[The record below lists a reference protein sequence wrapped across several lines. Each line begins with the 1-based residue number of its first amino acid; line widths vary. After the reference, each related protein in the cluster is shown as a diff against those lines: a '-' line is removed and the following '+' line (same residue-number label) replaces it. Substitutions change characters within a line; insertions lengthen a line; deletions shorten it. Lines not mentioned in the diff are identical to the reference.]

1 VYTRLTSQSSF
12 SKVVVLTTAEVLTP
26 SLTLVAT
33 FDLSG
38 SNTRMYTTASP
49 TKDDLPRTPPVD
61 YIHTDVQHTLMLA
74 AWQAVNADR
83 EGVAT
88 AAAAPPLHVDS
99 AGPNAAGKP
108 VVASAAADAA
118 TAAGSPPSPAAA
130 AADPEA
136 AGEENAGREA
146 GVGAAVDSAGPNA
159 EKKPVVASAAAATAT
174 DAGSF
179 TSPSA
184 GTRGRQKRKAAAASG
199 GGETDDQEGGM
210 TLRPRDTKAV
220 EIASTGKDKL
230 IADQVKLKVLL
241 CGHQKKDHGAKVSSH
256 KVKGEIILHVQLTG
270 DLEGSQAEVPLA
282 ELETFL
288 DISNNCVG
296 GKGSQY
302 RALLPRIT
310 IPRGAGKRRCRIN
323 FGSQL
328 ALIDQKESMVSAG
341 LVFKSSGEVL
351 VAATPLSAV
360 SQSKKKRAGVGIIS
374 KKVQLYTLSQVD
386 EERTNALCAGDCAK
400 GEADRK
406 EALKGLYLL
415 FPGFEVMP
423 ALEIAASSS
432 DESEDEE
439 EEEEQKEETVAPPAA
454 KKVKRGNNQAPA
466 SATSAAATTPSST
479 ASNSDVRKKGTSQN
493 VRSKRRHHELSSSS
507 NEDENSEDKRLP
519 QHTTAPSTAT
529 SSDDLRMDTAGYSLN
544 KPHRDARR
552 DEKPEDKRVKRSR
565 RTETTLEVLQN
576 TLTVRWMLCCFKD
589 TDI

>member
-1 VYTRLTSQSSF
+1 
-12 SKVVVLTTAEVLTP
+12 
-26 SLTLVAT
+26 
-33 FDLSG
+33 
-38 SNTRMYTTASP
+38 
-49 TKDDLPRTPPVD
+49 
-61 YIHTDVQHTLMLA
+61 
-74 AWQAVNADR
+74 
-83 EGVAT
+83 
-88 AAAAPPLHVDS
+88 
-99 AGPNAAGKP
+99 
-108 VVASAAADAA
+108 
-118 TAAGSPPSPAAA
+118 
-130 AADPEA
+130 
-136 AGEENAGREA
+136 
-146 GVGAAVDSAGPNA
+146 
-159 EKKPVVASAAAATAT
+159 
-174 DAGSF
+174 
-179 TSPSA
+179 
-184 GTRGRQKRKAAAASG
+184 
-199 GGETDDQEGGM
+199 
-210 TLRPRDTKAV
+210 
-220 EIASTGKDKL
+220 
-230 IADQVKLKVLL
+230 
-241 CGHQKKDHGAKVSSH
+241 
-256 KVKGEIILHVQLTG
+256 
-270 DLEGSQAEVPLA
+270 
-282 ELETFL
+282 
-288 DISNNCVG
+288 
-296 GKGSQY
+296 
-302 RALLPRIT
+302 
-310 IPRGAGKRRCRIN
+310 
-323 FGSQL
+323 L
-328 ALIDQKESMVSAG
+328 ALINQKESMVSAG

-454 KKVKRGNNQAPA
+454 KKAKRGNNQAPA

-493 VRSKRRHHELSSSS
+493 VRSKRRHHELSSS
-507 NEDENSEDKRLP
+507 NEDELLP
-519 QHTTAPSTAT
+519 QHTTAPSSAT

-552 DEKPEDKRVKRSR
+552 DDKPEDKRVKRSR